1 MIPKIN
7 LIYYKNILDNVLTRF
22 VNDTSDFFVKDNNQ
36 YVFSKSISKKRLTS
50 VLEEYIKDEIL
61 KLVLKYDV
69 SNPNYYFVIGSCFPS
84 NNILLQFIS
93 NKDKLQKFKNK
104 LETKYKDIKYLLK
117 EIDIIMDFEM
127 LNFIFE
133 DIFAKFFKRKT
144 FQKILGNQYKNL
156 FFIRHEQLDC
166 YSMYR
171 MIKDIYGRINTV
183 NLHKVNKEKMSEN
196 LVSINELI
204 GKKVTRK
211 KEICR
216 GKETDFIRR
225 EIKQYVENCIMGNLN
240 GKE

>member
-22 VNDTSDFFVKDNNQ
+22 VNDTSDFFTRENNK
-36 YVFSKSISKKRLTS
+36 YVFSKSISKKRLS
-50 VLEEYIKDEIL
+50 SILEEYIKDEIL

-69 SNPNYYFVIGSCFPS
+69 SNPNYYFVIGSCFPN
-84 NNILLQFIS
+84 NNILLRFIS
-93 NKDKLQKFKNK
+93 NKDKLQKFQNK
-104 LETKYKDIKYLLK
+104 LESKYKDIKYLLK
-117 EIDIIMDFEM
+117 ETDIIMDFEM

-133 DIFAKFFKRKT
+133 DIFTKFFKRKT
-144 FQKILGNQYKNL
+144 FQKIFGKEYYNL
-156 FFIRHEQLDC
+156 FFIRHDQLDC

-171 MIKDIYGRINTV
+171 MIKDIYGRINTI
-183 NLHKVNKEKMSEN
+183 NLHKANKEKMSEN

-216 GKETDFIRR
+216 GKETEFIRK
-225 EIKQYVENCIMGNLN
+225 EIRQYVENCIMGKLN